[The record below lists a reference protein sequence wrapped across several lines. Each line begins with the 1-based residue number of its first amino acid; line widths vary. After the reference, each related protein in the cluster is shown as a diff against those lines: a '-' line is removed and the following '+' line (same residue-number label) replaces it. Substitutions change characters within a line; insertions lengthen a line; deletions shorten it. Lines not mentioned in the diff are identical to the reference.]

1 MDDRSIYANSL
12 KKYRMI
18 PKIILFSFIIIMV
31 IGFGFAGWYI
41 IPISGIISFVL
52 SRLYAKLFY
61 SNLERLTGKSNERCL
76 AEMMAYDNEMRA
88 SGL

>member
-41 IPISGIISFVL
+41 IPISGVLSFVL
-52 SRLYAKLFY
+52 SRLYANVFY
-61 SNLERLTGKSNERCL
+61 SNLVSLTGQSKERCL

>member
-18 PKIILFSFIIIMV
+18 PKILLFSFLIIMV

-41 IPISGIISFVL
+41 IPISGVISFVL
-52 SRLYAKLFY
+52 SRLYANAFY
-61 SNLERLTGKSNERCL
+61 SNLVRITGQSKERCL